1 MGCNCKNTSVDLQS
15 QKIET
20 KSKNKIVN
28 SILNFITFLLVF
40 SIAIV
45 VVIPFVIYVLFK
57 SIVLRDNTVNM
68 SSLFLKFAKKLMEKD
83 NDDDDDDELDY
94 ELYDNSDYELTDV
107 DTVNNLET
115 IK

>member
-1 MGCNCKNTSVDLQS
+1 
-15 QKIET
+15 
-20 KSKNKIVN
+20 
-28 SILNFITFLLVF
+28 
-40 SIAIV
+40 
-45 VVIPFVIYVLFK
+45 
-57 SIVLRDNTVNM
+57 
-68 SSLFLKFAKKLMEKD
+68 MEKD